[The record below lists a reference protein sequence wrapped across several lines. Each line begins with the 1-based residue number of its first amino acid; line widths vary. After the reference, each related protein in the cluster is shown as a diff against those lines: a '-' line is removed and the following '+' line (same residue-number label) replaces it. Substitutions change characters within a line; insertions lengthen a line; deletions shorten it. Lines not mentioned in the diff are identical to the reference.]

1 MKLPAFLLRKET
13 AISSVLSFVRLGR
26 TSVSERILFFYFQI
40 SLHDHGSTLSLC
52 SSLLLQSL
60 KLTVTITQGQ
70 KKAGNGNPYVLPENQ
85 LHHYRGCCKKEVMQ
99 KK

>member
-1 MKLPAFLLRKET
+1 MKLPAFLLSKET
-13 AISSVLSFVRLGR
+13 ASSLVLTFVRLRR
-26 TSVSERILFFYFQI
+26 TFVSERVLFFYFQI
-40 SLHDHGSTLSLC
+40 ALHDHGSMLSLC

-60 KLTVTITQGQ
+60 KLMVTITQGQ
-70 KKAGNGNPYVLPENQ
+70 KKAGNGNLYVLPENQ